1 MSTVWPMLG
10 RNSESC
16 KWSVSC
22 ERGTKA
28 LHSHTHMSLRALQL
42 HPLSKV
48 QRLIPDGR
56 IVRQN
61 VVVLTSALATGSGG
75 HGELV

>member
-10 RNSESC
+10 RNSESYEC
-16 KWSVSC
+16 SVRC
-22 ERGTKA
+22 ELGTKA
-28 LHSHTHMSLRALQL
+28 LHWHTHMSLRALQL
-42 HPLSKV
+42 HPLSKA

-61 VVVLTSALATGSGG
+61 VVVLMSALATGSGG